1 MTKQGSLI
9 ISMNICYLLLA
20 FLRSIQKG
28 NLSIIDTRKK
38 VD

>member
-9 ISMNICYLLLA
+9 VSMNICYLLLA
-20 FLRSIQKG
+20 FSRSIQEE